1 MMMRSDVLARDK
13 MCHGFGF
20 RATGTKKRGGAHG
33 RRLKLKRSAD
43 LAISA
48 AA

>member
-1 MMMRSDVLARDK
+1 

-20 RATGTKKRGGAHG
+20 RATGTRKTGGAHE
-33 RRLKLKRSAD
+33 RRLKMKRSAD

>member
-1 MMMRSDVLARDK
+1 

-20 RATGTKKRGGAHG
+20 LATGTKKNRRRHG
-33 RRLKLKRSAD
+33 RRLKMKRSAD

>member
-1 MMMRSDVLARDK
+1 
-13 MCHGFGF
+13 MCHGFASG
-20 RATGTKKRGGAHG
+20 ATETKKTGGAHE
-33 RRLKLKRSAD
+33 RRLKTKRSAD